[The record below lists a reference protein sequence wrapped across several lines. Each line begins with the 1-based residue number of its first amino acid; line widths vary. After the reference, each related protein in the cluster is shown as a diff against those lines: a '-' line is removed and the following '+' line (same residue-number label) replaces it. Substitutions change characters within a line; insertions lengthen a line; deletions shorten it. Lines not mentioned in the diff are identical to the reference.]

1 MKSIRKKIYYRAE
14 FTLISPL
21 ALSSGVADSTDKDL
35 MVDGAGQPYIPASA
49 IAGATKEI
57 LEKRGLSEINRYFG
71 FVDKNISKS
80 RDNSRS
86 EESKL
91 IFYDAVIKETEG
103 NPQVIS
109 IRDSVA
115 LDEFKTAKSGAKFD
129 MEVLEPGTE
138 FITLLEQ
145 DVYDQDFDFAFRVV
159 KALCSEEIRFG
170 AKSMRGYGKIRVDR
184 IERARFSFNPEEG
197 STDTP
202 ADGTSERDKMY
213 GLEDWLEFSP
223 YEDALWSD
231 VKNEILKDLTK
242 DQKSISFTLKLE
254 GGISI
259 RKYTTKPSSGNESQP
274 DMEQLTVHSAGKEE
288 LPTIPGTSWAGAFI
302 HRMKDF
308 GMSVQEMKDNF
319 GFVMGEGKN
328 DKGRSKV
335 RFSETEIHGA
345 KEKILSRTSIDRFTG
360 GAVDEALFTEKTY
373 YGGTTTLDISW
384 LGKEDMPPEIMDY
397 LAAAL
402 TDLHYG
408 FLAVGGETS
417 IGRGLFSIVS
427 VNVKKVA
434 GDDID
439 VYSLIRKE
447 IEASFAGKGG
457 CEV

>member
-1 MKSIRKKIYYRAE
+1 MKTIQKKIYYRVE

-35 MVDGAGQPYIPASA
+35 MVDGVGQPYIPASA
-49 IAGATKEI
+49 IAGVTKEI
-57 LEKRGLSEINRYFG
+57 LENSGISETDRYFG
-71 FVDKNISKS
+71 FVDKNTSKSGDISK
-80 RDNSRS
+80 S

-91 IFYDAVIKETEG
+91 IFYDAVIKKTEG

-115 LDEFKTAKSGAKFD
+115 LDEFKTAKSGAKYD
-129 MEVLEPGTE
+129 MEVLEPGTA

-145 DVYDQDFDFAFRVV
+145 DVYDQDCDFAFHVV
-159 KALCSEEIRFG
+159 RALCSEKIRFG
-170 AKSMRGYGKIRVDR
+170 AKSTRGYGKIRVDR
-184 IERARFSFNPEEG
+184 IERAQFAFDPEEG
-197 STDTP
+197 STDTS

-213 GLEDWLEFSP
+213 GLEDWLMFSP
-223 YEDALWSD
+223 YEDELWND
-231 VKNEILKDLTK
+231 VTEKNLEKVAKDR
-242 DQKSISFTLKLE
+242 KSISFTLKLE

-302 HRMKDF
+302 HRMKEF
-308 GMSVQEMKDNF
+308 GMSEKEKRDNF
-319 GFVMGEGKN
+319 GFVKGEGMN

-345 KEKILSRTSIDRFTG
+345 KEKVLSRTSIDRFTG

-373 YGGTTTLDISW
+373 YGGATNLNISW
-384 LGKEDMPPEIMDY
+384 LGKEGMPSEIMDY

-417 IGRGLFSIVS
+417 IGRGLFSIEL
-427 VNVKKVA
+427 VNDKKVA
-434 GDDID
+434 GNDVD

-457 CEV
+457 CEA

>member
-1 MKSIRKKIYYRAE
+1 
-14 FTLISPL
+14 
-21 ALSSGVADSTDKDL
+21 
-35 MVDGAGQPYIPASA
+35 
-49 IAGATKEI
+49 
-57 LEKRGLSEINRYFG
+57 
-71 FVDKNISKS
+71 
-80 RDNSRS
+80 
-86 EESKL
+86 
-91 IFYDAVIKETEG
+91 
-103 NPQVIS
+103 
-109 IRDSVA
+109 
-115 LDEFKTAKSGAKFD
+115 
-129 MEVLEPGTE
+129 
-138 FITLLEQ
+138 
-145 DVYDQDFDFAFRVV
+145 
-159 KALCSEEIRFG
+159 
-170 AKSMRGYGKIRVDR
+170 
-184 IERARFSFNPEEG
+184 
-197 STDTP
+197 
-202 ADGTSERDKMY
+202 
-213 GLEDWLEFSP
+213 
-223 YEDALWSD
+223 
-231 VKNEILKDLTK
+231 
-242 DQKSISFTLKLE
+242 
-254 GGISI
+254 
-259 RKYTTKPSSGNESQP
+259 
-274 DMEQLTVHSAGKEE
+274 MEQLTVHSAGKEE

-328 DKGRSKV
+328 DKGISKV

-408 FLAVGGETS
+408 FLAVGGEAS

-427 VNVKKVA
+427 VNDKKVA